1 MLTFIY
7 GLFLQTVAELML
19 VGRRKQCPRDAEL
32 ADSQAQPECLYRSY
46 SASEPTVFL
55 SASQLPAT

>member
-1 MLTFIY
+1 MEF
-7 GLFLQTVAELML
+7 FFQSVAELML

-46 SASEPTVFL
+46 SALASEPTVAP
-55 SASQLPAT
+55 SASQLPTS